1 MKYDRKN
8 ITYIPIGVI
17 YSEHTIAE
25 ETQIQQACAK
35 GCRGRA
41 EILPEYEEG
50 LRDLDDFSHIDLMTI
65 SICLQL

>member
-1 MKYDRKN
+1 MTEKYF
-8 ITYIPIGVI
+8 IYIPIGVI

-25 ETQIQQACAK
+25 ETPIQQAYAK

-41 EILPEYEEG
+41 ETLPEYEKG